1 MAAEH
6 IGGFLNLVTP
16 KGRIVKGS
24 LTELVTT
31 KYEFNPATKKYVEVP
46 LEANKHRYSFHLALK
61 KSDPAT
67 KALLGAMYRHALG
80 VYAAYDIIVEAI
92 KKGLQKNSGFSWKVY
107 DGDAINPNTG
117 KAPAFCEGCYVFP
130 FDTRPPRG
138 FKAYRW
144 DNTPIPAEDVKC
156 GFECDVAFSVVD
168 NNKKVSIPGGASAGL
183 YLNAQCVRYL
193 GTGEEIAVGP
203 SINELMAPAAAPQ
216 LGPVASGTVTAEDP
230 FDARTAEQTS
240 PTQSAIKSAETANT
254 SMSVT
259 DVSPSEIPN
268 GQSQNGSNALMTP
281 SLTESPAPRFDFPA

>member
-31 KYEFNPATKKYVEVP
+31 KYEFNPATKKYDEVP
-46 LEANKHRYSFHLALK
+46 LEPNKHHYSFHLALK

-67 KALLGAMYRHALG
+67 KALLGAMYHHALG
-80 VYAAYDIIVEAI
+80 VYAAYDTIVAAI

-107 DGDAINPNTG
+107 DGDVINPNTG

-138 FKAYRW
+138 FKAYKW
-144 DNTPIPAEDVKC
+144 DNKPIPAEDVKC
-156 GFECDVAFSVVD
+156 GYECDIAFSVVD

-183 YLNAQCVRYL
+183 YLNIQCVRYL
-193 GTGEEIAVGP
+193 GTGEEITSGP
-203 SINELMAPAAAPQ
+203 SINELMKPASAPQ
-216 LGPVASGTVTAEDP
+216 LGAVAPGTVTAKDP
-230 FDARTAEQTS
+230 FDPASTAVD
-240 PTQSAIKSAETANT
+240 AI
-254 SMSVT
+254 SVPE
-259 DVSPSEIPN
+259 VPN
-268 GQSQNGSNALMTP
+268 AQNGSKPSMTP
-281 SLTESPAPRFDFPA
+281 FLTESPAPGFDFPA